1 MLLPARLCCPV
12 YCTTV
17 LYTVC
22 ASVPLQ
28 QRSMRLSGE
37 LGISRVMKV
46 ARIMQRS
53 LHSRS
58 LLFWVRGRKCFQP
71 SVEHS

>member
-1 MLLPARLCCPV
+1 MHFIQRDCV
-12 YCTTV
+12 V
-17 LYTVC
+17 LYHVLDLVLYSRTVRYYT
-22 ASVPLQ
+22 AP
-28 QRSMRLSGE
+28 MRLSGE

-71 SVEHS
+71 R